1 MIVSSAVVL
10 RKPRSRLI
18 DRFCGYCMA
27 LPFFAELTGSGLSLP
42 ENHFEMVGVPLHSSI
57 IALLLLLPQFKF
69 RKSTFFYAVFFVIY
83 LIFCLMQDFSRAL
96 LAAQSIYFFM
106 FYFVLESLDLRR
118 LRLISL
124 SAVQALLVF
133 SVAHLASAA
142 FYAFSSLVEV
152 LVGMSDFFGLTIYQS
167 HLTYPS
173 VLIFS
178 LWMSSFHKAE
188 LGHYQLVLLV
198 AVVLLEFLLFR
209 RAALAILF
217 VYLLA
222 YRTKATL
229 AIVTP
234 VILVGGVF
242 LADVINKVSERLEF
256 TRGNAWNNS
265 GAILSDVSFLFFG
278 NGINNFSHNYFMHTL
293 TTHGLLYSVGL
304 FSILAMVIIKFF
316 KKVNYSL
323 VPCGFVAGIILVDWQ
338 VNANLYQPYYAA
350 MLALALLINGNDYS
364 QNKKIDF
371 LPAGK

>member
-1 MIVSSAVVL
+1 MVDSAAAL
-10 RKPRSRLI
+10 LKPRSRLI
-18 DRFCGYCMA
+18 DRFCGYFMG
-27 LPFFAELTGSGLSLP
+27 LPFFVELTGSGLSLP
-42 ENHFEMVGVPLHSSI
+42 QNHFEMIGVPLHSSM
-57 IALLLLLPQFKF
+57 IALILLLPQYKF
-69 RKSTFFYAVFFVIY
+69 RKSTFFYAIFFLIY

-96 LAAQSIYFFM
+96 LAVQSIYFLI
-106 FYFVLESLDLRR
+106 FYFVLESLDLSR

-142 FYAFSSLVEV
+142 LNASSLVGV
-152 LVGMSDFFGLTIYQS
+152 LVGMNDFFGLTIYQS

-198 AVVLLEFLLFR
+198 TVILLEFLLMR

-222 YRTKATL
+222 YRTKAT
-229 AIVTP
+229 AVIVIP
-234 VILVGGVF
+234 VILAGSVF
-242 LADVINKVSERLEF
+242 LADLTNKVIGRLEF
-256 TRGNAWNNS
+256 SRGNAWNDS

-304 FSILAMVIIKFF
+304 FLILAMVIIKFF
-316 KKVNYSL
+316 NKVNYSL
-323 VPCGFVAGIILVDWQ
+323 APCAFIAGIILVDWQ

-350 MLALALLINGNDYS
+350 MLAIALLICKNDYS
-364 QNKKIDF
+364 RQ
-371 LPAGK
+371 AA